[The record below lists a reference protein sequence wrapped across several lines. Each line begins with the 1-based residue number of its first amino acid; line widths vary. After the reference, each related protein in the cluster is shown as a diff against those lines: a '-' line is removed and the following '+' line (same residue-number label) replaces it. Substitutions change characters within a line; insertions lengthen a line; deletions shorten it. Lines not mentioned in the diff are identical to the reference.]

1 MNGQAADLA
10 LSRARSIEH
19 IVIDPDGVEHVLV
32 RTTNRAVTLHLV
44 GARLYRSPVRL
55 KFLVDGLARSRA
67 EGLLISQLNVL
78 LGAPSREIKRTT
90 GQIMKRNG
98 LVALDGKTAGAT
110 YFEIASVIAGPVSA
124 RQDWA
129 TWKEHVRSARAN
141 GEYFRDGGYRELI
154 R

>member
-1 MNGQAADLA
+1 MSGQVADLA

-44 GARLYRSPVRL
+44 GARLSRSPVRL

-67 EGLLISQLNVL
+67 DGLLISQLNVL
-78 LGAPSREIKRTT
+78 LGAPPREIKRTT
-90 GQIMKRNG
+90 SQNMLRNG
-98 LVALDGKTAGAT
+98 LIAIDGKFAGAT
-110 YFEIASVIAGPVSA
+110 YFEIASAIAGPTSA
-124 RQDWA
+124 REDWS
-129 TWKEHVRSARAN
+129 TWKEHVRRARTN